1 MVRAVAPGHAA
12 VGSVHDGIAFEGGS
26 GILLDLIWVCGHS
39 NQCRQA
45 GRGEGDFVCRRVSA
59 RFLHGFCTVSKRAEG
74 AFRYKI
80 RQRVQKLL
88 GEKSRCLD

>member
-1 MVRAVAPGHAA
+1 MGVIGPWQLLVIVAL
-12 VGSVHDGIAFEGGS
+12 VVIFFGGKKIPELMR
-26 GILLDLIWVCGHS
+26 GM
-39 NQCRQA
+39 
-45 GRGEGDFVCRRVSA
+45 GRGIKEFKDAINKDYTACPRVSA